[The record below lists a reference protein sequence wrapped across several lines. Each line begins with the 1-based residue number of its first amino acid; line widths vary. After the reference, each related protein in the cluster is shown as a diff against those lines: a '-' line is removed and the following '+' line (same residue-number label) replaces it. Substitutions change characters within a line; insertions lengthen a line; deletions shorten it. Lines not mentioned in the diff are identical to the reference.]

1 MPLIQPGCFATC
13 RYGVKRWIYF
23 LVLLMS
29 VRDMLDVTKESLDV
43 TKQKLD
49 VTKQKQLDPSLK
61 PC

>member
-1 MPLIQPGCFATC
+1 
-13 RYGVKRWIYF
+13 
-23 LVLLMS
+23 MS